1 MLERKCDMCKSV
13 IANESDNTPITLKN
27 KQYDLCKD
35 CVDKILRAIVT
46 YNSIEEK
53 GKKTAEKKSVTV
65 EKKSVAVVTE
75 KTDIEAQ
82 VKDIMDRYRE
92 ALKKEDYRRDIRLK
106 KGKKCALDLIED
118 YGAEKIIRS
127 YLEGASSLY
136 LAELIGITKTQMDA
150 FFKKYNIRKRTYNN
164 SKRSN
169 KDDNTTKEGD

>member
-35 CVDKILRAIVT
+35 CVDKILKAIIT
-46 YNSIEEK
+46 YNTIEEK
-53 GKKTAEKKSVTV
+53 AKKTV
-65 EKKSVAVVTE
+65 EKKSVTVVTE
-75 KTDIEAQ
+75 KTDIEVQ

-92 ALKKEDYRRDIRLK
+92 ALKKEGYRRDIRLK

-136 LAELIGITKTQMDA
+136 LAELIGINKTQMDA
-150 FFKKYNIRKRTYNN
+150 FFKKYNVRKRTY
-164 SKRSN
+164 
-169 KDDNTTKEGD
+169 TTRKESVKSSPKSKEGD